1 MPPSLR
7 APRPGEFTG
16 RCQNGAVPLDL
27 VTSTRDELWDLLRDL
42 LAAYAERRPVGRVA
56 VVGNAPLLP
65 DAERAQDIDAC
76 DLVIRMNSLKLDEPG
91 DPPCLGTACHVVL
104 LSRATRMT
112 RWSLQDYRRRLYLV
126 PQTGF
131 TLFRT
136 LRDLPMHWPADLGAI
151 PVPNGAVS
159 ARIADRLDPEREPGS
174 LLPTSGMIALFLA
187 HELFPDAQTVATGFS
202 FLSNRAQSEWA
213 HHSGGSTTV
222 NARHQLELE
231 GALLESWIADGSV
244 RFYE

>member
-1 MPPSLR
+1 M
-7 APRPGEFTG
+7 
-16 RCQNGAVPLDL
+16 PLDL
-27 VTSTRDELWDLLRDL
+27 VTSTSDELWGLFRELLT
-42 LAAYAERRPVGRVA
+42 AYAARQPVRRIA
-56 VVGNAPLLP
+56 VVGNAPLQP
-65 DAERAQDIDAC
+65 DAERARDIDAC
-76 DLVIRMNSLKLDEPG
+76 DLVIRMNSLMLDEPG
-91 DPPCLGTACHVVL
+91 QPPCLGTACHVVL

-112 RWSLQDYRRRLYLV
+112 QWSLQDYRRRLYLV

-159 ARIADRLDPEREPGS
+159 ARIADRLDPDREPGS
-174 LLPTSGMIALFLA
+174 LLPTSGMLALFLA

-202 FLSNRAQSEWA
+202 FLSERTQSEWA
-213 HHSGGSTTV
+213 HHSGGSTSV
-222 NARHQLELE
+222 NTRHQLDRE

-244 RFYE
+244 LFHE